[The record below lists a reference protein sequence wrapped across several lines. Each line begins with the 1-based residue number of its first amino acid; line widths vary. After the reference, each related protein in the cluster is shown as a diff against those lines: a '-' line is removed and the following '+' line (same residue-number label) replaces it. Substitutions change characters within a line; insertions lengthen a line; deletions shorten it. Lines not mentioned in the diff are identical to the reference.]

1 MNRREF
7 IRRISAAALA
17 ATPAMQAAAFVRDF
31 GMPVGNGYTRAFDAA
46 DVEWSATS
54 GEVVAQ
60 WLAVYSDEPADG
72 VGIVDLTKPEWVIE
86 WSGRD

>member
-7 IRRISAAALA
+7 IRRVSTAALA

-31 GMPVGNGYTRAFDAA
+31 GVPGKAVFDAI
-46 DVEWSATS
+46 DHDWSATS
-54 GEVVAQ
+54 GQVVAQ

-72 VGIVDLTKPEWVIE
+72 VGWVDLTKPEWRIE